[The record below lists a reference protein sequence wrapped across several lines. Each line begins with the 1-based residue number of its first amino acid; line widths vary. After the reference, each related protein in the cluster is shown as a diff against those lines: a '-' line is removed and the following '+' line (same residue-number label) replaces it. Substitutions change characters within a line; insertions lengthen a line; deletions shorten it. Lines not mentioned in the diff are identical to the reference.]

1 MIPEQIEKPRKT
13 YISVNNKGER
23 ITASSIMPWSKLACQ
38 KHSKSFCTTVVI
50 TRTWPNSPAKMNEQ
64 LHSLVGSDNNQ
75 GLLLFF
81 PLSISDLLT
90 SFHSHLLQSKAKT
103 TFMSVVRK
111 IHCFFFSSSYPD
123 ALPLRPMRYG
133 SGEVFS
139 LDMFRPW

>member
-1 MIPEQIEKPRKT
+1 MVPEQLDKPRKT
-13 YISVNNKGER
+13 YICLNNKGER

-103 TFMSVVRK
+103 TFMPQKFIVCSSHPRTQMPFPSVQW
-111 IHCFFFSSSYPD
+111 
-123 ALPLRPMRYG
+123 
-133 SGEVFS
+133 
-139 LDMFRPW
+139 DMVLGRRSH